1 MEAVNEH
8 RERDIMVALLTE
20 LNEKFNTGLDL
31 NFSTSREAQLEM
43 EEGDI
48 APPLENV
55 ILVGSS
61 YLARV
66 AAAMR
71 QLGEDLA
78 NNMASPYWRLTED
91 NVAASAAALS
101 EAARNNPAV
110 TIIFQLYY
118 SSIFFV
124 SGAPGEQALPRKG

>member
-1 MEAVNEH
+1 M
-8 RERDIMVALLTE
+8 
-20 LNEKFNTGLDL
+20 
-31 NFSTSREAQLEM
+31 
-43 EEGDI
+43 
-48 APPLENV
+48 

-61 YLARV
+61 HLARV

-71 QLGEDLA
+71 QLGEDV

-91 NVAASAAALS
+91 NVAAAAAELS
-101 EAARNNPAV
+101 EGARNNPAV

-118 SSIFFV
+118 SSIFFA